1 MSQSHHQQHAD
12 APARRLASARV
23 AGASVSTAA
32 GLAAQRDTLAA
43 RGRTRH
49 TSRVRTAARRLDEA
63 SVSDASALRRRDAV

>member
-1 MSQSHHQQHAD
+1 MSQSHAQQQANS
-12 APARRLASARV
+12 PARRIASARV

-32 GLAAQRDTLAA
+32 GLAAERDALAA

-63 SVSDASALRRRDAV
+63 AVSDANAVSRRDAV

>member
-1 MSQSHHQQHAD
+1 MSPSHQQHLTNS
-12 APARRLASARV
+12 PERRIASARV

-32 GLAAQRDTLAA
+32 GLEAERDALAA

-63 SVSDASALRRRDAV
+63 ALSDANAEHRRGDL